1 MLSKQKKGPWSERE
15 RPLREG
21 REKKGRVFPLLFRTP
36 CFQKTISL
44 LRSPLSRARAV
55 KERDSLVFSLKVTM
69 SPITPF
75 ASGAGE
81 RGREAS
87 DKARERE
94 REQELESRGCSLE
107 VVERGRGETSSSS
120 PLPVSPLFVPC
131 EAYCSPSDTKAIVR
145 RGNANFALPSP
156 ESQRTQKRTQDAAW
170 LSRCLS
176 RHVETILRHAFL
188 VALTAAHLSLFPPPD
203 AHSHRHFSSAVWR
216 KGRIRFGKGALFR
229 IPPRNH
235 GGTEE
240 KQGGA
245 TRCGGGAL
253 PSRPARGLFPGS
265 GGAQASPGPDLMH

>member
-1 MLSKQKKGPWSERE
+1 
-15 RPLREG
+15 
-21 REKKGRVFPLLFRTP
+21 
-36 CFQKTISL
+36 
-44 LRSPLSRARAV
+44 
-55 KERDSLVFSLKVTM
+55 M

-245 TRCGGGAL
+245 TRCGGAL
-253 PSRPARGLFPGS
+253 SLLVLLCSPLPRALAAPKPAPAPTSCTDIPLKGVDCKKQVRRREQLEGRERRERMLLSEREKKKKQKTLDESTTTTLTFLSPSSLS
-265 GGAQASPGPDLMH
+265 L